1 MALNPDNL
9 RSLGERTTDEQRRI
23 ASSGG
28 RASGEA
34 RRRKRA
40 MREVLDDLLQMP
52 LKRGELKNVECLG
65 DLMGPNG
72 KINLLNG
79 KINLLNG
86 KINVTVEQAVLLG
99 QVVLAMQGNTKAA
112 TFLRD
117 TAGQKILKDAE
128 EQSQYEDDGFTD
140 AIKRS
145 AKDVWK

>member
-1 MALNPDNL
+1 VANEQNLNPC
-9 RSLGERTTDEQRRI
+9 RSKSEARERG
-23 ASSGG
+23 AAGG

-52 LKRGELKNVECLG
+52 IKRGELKNVECLS
-65 DLMGPNG
+65 DLTGPNG
-72 KINLLNG
+72 RFTLLNNP
-79 KINLLNG
+79 KVNL
-86 KINVTVEQAVLLG
+86 TVEQAVLLT
-99 QVVLAMQGNTKAA
+99 QVFLAVVQGSTKAA

>member
-1 MALNPDNL
+1 MANEQNLNPC
-9 RSLGERTTDEQRRI
+9 RSKSEARERG
-23 ASSGG
+23 AAGG

-52 LKRGELKNVECLG
+52 IKRGELKNVECLS
-65 DLMGPNG
+65 DLTGPNG
-72 KINLLNG
+72 RFTLLNNP
-79 KINLLNG
+79 KVNL
-86 KINVTVEQAVLLG
+86 TVEQAVLLT
-99 QVVLAMQGNTKAA
+99 QVFLAVVQGSTKAA

>member
-1 MALNPDNL
+1 MPNPENV
-9 RSLGERTTDEQRRI
+9 LGVNAERTPKKRQEL
-23 ASSGG
+23 AAAAG

-52 LKRGELKNVECLG
+52 LKRGELKNVECLS
-65 DLMGPNG
+65 DLTGPNG
-72 KINLLNG
+72 KLNLLNNP
-79 KINLLNG
+79 KVNL
-86 KINVTVEQAVLLG
+86 TVEQVVLLA
-99 QVVLAMQGNTKAA
+99 QVFLAANGNTKAA

-128 EQSQYEDDGFTD
+128 EQTQYEDDGFTD

>member
-1 MALNPDNL
+1 MANEQNLNPC
-9 RSLGERTTDEQRRI
+9 RSKSEARERG
-23 ASSGG
+23 AAGG

-52 LKRGELKNVECLG
+52 IKRGELKNVECLS
-65 DLMGPNG
+65 DLTGPNG
-72 KINLLNG
+72 RFTLLNNP
-79 KINLLNG
+79 KVNL
-86 KINVTVEQAVLLG
+86 TVEQAVLLS
-99 QVVLAMQGNTKAA
+99 QVFLAVVHGSTKAA

>member
-1 MALNPDNL
+1 MPNPENIVAN
-9 RSLGERTTDEQRRI
+9 SERTPKERQKI
-23 ASSGG
+23 AAAGG

-72 KINLLNG
+72 KLNVLNNPKVNL
-79 KINLLNG
+79 
-86 KINVTVEQAVLLG
+86 TVEQLVLLT
-99 QVVLAMQGNTKAA
+99 QVTLALRGNTKAA

>member
-1 MALNPDNL
+1 MPNPENL
-9 RSLGERTTDEQRRI
+9 RVP
-23 ASSGG
+23 SSSEARKNGSAGG

-52 LKRGELKNVECLG
+52 IKRGELKNVECLS
-65 DLMGPNG
+65 DLTGPNG
-72 KINLLNG
+72 KLNLLNNP
-79 KINLLNG
+79 KVNL
-86 KINVTVEQAVLLG
+86 TVEQVVLLA
-99 QVVLAMQGNTKAA
+99 QVFLAANGNTKAA

-128 EQSQYEDDGFTD
+128 EQTQYEDDGFTD

>member
-1 MALNPDNL
+1 MSSLANEQNLNPC
-9 RSLGERTTDEQRRI
+9 RSKSEARERG
-23 ASSGG
+23 AAGG

-52 LKRGELKNVECLG
+52 IKRGELKNVECLS
-65 DLMGPNG
+65 DLTGPNG
-72 KINLLNG
+72 RFTLLNNP
-79 KINLLNG
+79 KVNL
-86 KINVTVEQAVLLG
+86 TVEQAVLLT
-99 QVVLAMQGNTKAA
+99 QVFLAVVQGSTKAA

>member
-1 MALNPDNL
+1 MPNPENIVAN
-9 RSLGERTTDEQRRI
+9 SERTPKERQKI
-23 ASSGG
+23 AAAGG

-52 LKRGELKNVECLG
+52 LKRGELKNVECLD
-65 DLMGPNG
+65 DLMGP
-72 KINLLNG
+72 NG

-112 TFLRD
+112 AFLRD

>member
-1 MALNPDNL
+1 MALNPENL
-9 RSLGERTTDEQRRI
+9 DPVRSKEEARRRGS
-23 ASSGG
+23 AGG
-28 RASGEA
+28 RASGES

-52 LKRGELKNVECLG
+52 IRKGATQNIESLA
-65 DLMGPNG
+65 DIMTPNG
-72 KINLLNG
+72 KVNLLG
-79 KINLLNG
+79 G

-117 TAGQKILKDAE
+117 TAGQKILKDAD
-128 EQSQYEDDGFTD
+128 EQTEYEDDGFTD

>member
-1 MALNPDNL
+1 MANEQNLNPC
-9 RSLGERTTDEQRRI
+9 RSKSEARERG
-23 ASSGG
+23 AAGG
-28 RASGEA
+28 VKSGEA

-79 KINLLNG
+79 KIN
-86 KINVTVEQAVLLG
+86 VTVEQAVLLT
-99 QVVLAMQGNTKAA
+99 QVFLAVVQGSTKAA

>member
-1 MALNPDNL
+1 MANEQNLNPC
-9 RSLGERTTDEQRRI
+9 RSKSEARERG
-23 ASSGG
+23 AAGG

-52 LKRGELKNVECLG
+52 IKRGELKNVECLS
-65 DLMGPNG
+65 DLTGPNG
-72 KINLLNG
+72 RFTVLNNPKVNL
-79 KINLLNG
+79 
-86 KINVTVEQAVLLG
+86 TVEQAVLLT
-99 QVVLAMQGNTKAA
+99 QVFLAVVQGSTKAA

>member
-1 MALNPDNL
+1 MPNPENV
-9 RSLGERTTDEQRRI
+9 LGVNAERTPKKRQEL
-23 ASSGG
+23 AAAAG

-72 KINLLNG
+72 KLNVLNNPKVNL
-79 KINLLNG
+79 
-86 KINVTVEQAVLLG
+86 TVEQLVLLT
-99 QVVLAMQGNTKAA
+99 QVTLALHGNTKAA

>member
-23 ASSGG
+23 ASAGG
-28 RASGEA
+28 RASAEA

-65 DLMGPNG
+65 DLMGP
-72 KINLLNG
+72 NG

>member
-1 MALNPDNL
+1 MPNPENV
-9 RSLGERTTDEQRRI
+9 LGVNAERTPKKRQEL
-23 ASSGG
+23 AAAAG

-52 LKRGELKNVECLG
+52 IKRGELKNVECLS
-65 DLMGPNG
+65 DLTGPNG
-72 KINLLNG
+72 RFTLLNNP
-79 KINLLNG
+79 KVNL
-86 KINVTVEQAVLLG
+86 TVEQAVLLT
-99 QVVLAMQGNTKAA
+99 QVFLAVVQGSTKAA

-117 TAGQKILKDAE
+117 TAGQKILKGAE

>member
-52 LKRGELKNVECLG
+52 LKRGELKNVECLS
-65 DLMGPNG
+65 DLTGPKGNFT
-72 KINLLNG
+72 LLNNP
-79 KINLLNG
+79 KVNL
-86 KINVTVEQAVLLG
+86 TVEQAVLLT
-99 QVVLAMQGNTKAA
+99 QVFLAVVKGSTKAA

>member
-1 MALNPDNL
+1 MANEQNLNPC
-9 RSLGERTTDEQRRI
+9 RSKSEARERG
-23 ASSGG
+23 AAGG

-79 KINLLNG
+79 KIN
-86 KINVTVEQAVLLG
+86 VTVEQAVLLG

-117 TAGQKILKDAE
+117 TAGQKILKDDE

>member
-1 MALNPDNL
+1 MANEQNLNPC
-9 RSLGERTTDEQRRI
+9 RSKSEARERG
-23 ASSGG
+23 AAGG
-28 RASGEA
+28 VKSGEA

-79 KINLLNG
+79 KIN
-86 KINVTVEQAVLLG
+86 VTVEQAVLLG

-112 TFLRD
+112 IFLRD

>member
-1 MALNPDNL
+1 MANPENIVAN
-9 RSLGERTTDEQRRI
+9 SERTPKERQKI
-23 ASSGG
+23 AAAGG

-65 DLMGPNG
+65 DLTGPNG
-72 KINLLNG
+72 KLNLLNNP
-79 KINLLNG
+79 KVNL
-86 KINVTVEQAVLLG
+86 TVEQVVLLA
-99 QVVLAMQGNTKAA
+99 QVFLAVNGNTKAA

>member
-1 MALNPDNL
+1 MANEQNLNPC
-9 RSLGERTTDEQRRI
+9 RTKSEARERG
-23 ASSGG
+23 AAGG
-28 RASGEA
+28 VKSGES

-65 DLMGPNG
+65 DLMSP
-72 KINLLNG
+72 NG

-128 EQSQYEDDGFTD
+128 EQTEYEDDGFTD

>member
-1 MALNPDNL
+1 MPNPENL
-9 RSLGERTTDEQRRI
+9 RVP
-23 ASSGG
+23 SSSEARKNGSAGG

-65 DLMGPNG
+65 DLMGP
-72 KINLLNG
+72 
-79 KINLLNG
+79 NG

>member
-1 MALNPDNL
+1 MPNPENL
-9 RSLGERTTDEQRRI
+9 RVP
-23 ASSGG
+23 SSSEARKNGSAGG

-40 MREVLDDLLQMP
+40 MREVLDDL
-52 LKRGELKNVECLG
+52 
-65 DLMGPNG
+65 MGP
-72 KINLLNG
+72 NG

>member
-1 MALNPDNL
+1 MANEQNLNPC
-9 RSLGERTTDEQRRI
+9 RSKSEARERG
-23 ASSGG
+23 AAGG

-52 LKRGELKNVECLG
+52 LKRGELKNVECLS
-65 DLMGPNG
+65 DLTGPNG
-72 KINLLNG
+72 KLNLLNNP
-79 KINLLNG
+79 KVNL
-86 KINVTVEQAVLLG
+86 TVEQVVLLA
-99 QVVLAMQGNTKAA
+99 QVFLAANGNTKAA

-145 AKDVWK
+145 TKDVWK

>member
-1 MALNPDNL
+1 MPNPENV
-9 RSLGERTTDEQRRI
+9 LGVNAERTPKKRQEL
-23 ASSGG
+23 AAAAG

-65 DLMGPNG
+65 DLMGP
-72 KINLLNG
+72 NG

>member
-1 MALNPDNL
+1 MPNPENV
-9 RSLGERTTDEQRRI
+9 LGVNAERTPKKRQEL
-23 ASSGG
+23 AAAAG

-52 LKRGELKNVECLG
+52 IKRGELKNVEYLS
-65 DLMGPNG
+65 DLTGPNG
-72 KINLLNG
+72 KLNLLNNP
-79 KINLLNG
+79 KVNL
-86 KINVTVEQAVLLG
+86 TVEQVVLLA
-99 QVVLAMQGNTKAA
+99 QVFLAANGNTKAA

-128 EQSQYEDDGFTD
+128 EQTQYEDDSFTD

>member
-1 MALNPDNL
+1 MANEQNLNPC
-9 RSLGERTTDEQRRI
+9 RSKSEARERG
-23 ASSGG
+23 AAGG
-28 RASGEA
+28 VKSGEA

-52 LKRGELKNVECLG
+52 LKRGKLKNVECLS

-72 KINLLNG
+72 KINLPNG

>member
-1 MALNPDNL
+1 MPNPENV
-9 RSLGERTTDEQRRI
+9 LGVNAERTPKKRQEL
-23 ASSGG
+23 AAAAG

-52 LKRGELKNVECLG
+52 IKRGELKNVECLS
-65 DLMGPNG
+65 DLTGPNG
-72 KINLLNG
+72 KLNLLNNP
-79 KINLLNG
+79 KVNL
-86 KINVTVEQAVLLG
+86 TVEQVVLLA
-99 QVVLAMQGNTKAA
+99 QVFLAANGNTKAA

-128 EQSQYEDDGFTD
+128 EQTQYEDDGFTD

>member
-1 MALNPDNL
+1 VANEQNLNPC
-9 RSLGERTTDEQRRI
+9 RSKSEARERG
-23 ASSGG
+23 AAGG